1 MVSAIT
7 GYLGFRYP
15 YAIPSLDLHFEECEL
30 GVARLMRRYQHQPDA
45 RRDPLFLK
53 RRLPKMTDLTTV
65 QRIGTFAS
73 NANPRHL
80 TPQARALF
88 KRNILDSLGCAI
100 AALPGAPFKAL
111 REQFDE
117 YRGSGG
123 GSCSLIGGGTT
134 SPDQAALYNSGLVR
148 YVDLLDS
155 YMSPGGLC
163 HPSDNFGAI
172 LAAAEHASASGDEFM
187 LALAVAYEI
196 QSRITAIVPVMSK
209 GFNHA
214 IQLAISAAA
223 GSGKLFGLNAEQI
236 AHAIAIAT
244 VDNISLTCVHSEPV
258 SQWKG
263 FSPGITGMR
272 AVYSASLAK
281 RGFTGPLRLFEG
293 PNGLVRM
300 FDQPIDVDWEDQRL
314 EVIFQTVMK
323 KYCSLIHGQP
333 VLEVTLALKRENNV
347 KSEDVEEV
355 VCDIFQTGF
364 DIAGGGGFGPKDRPQ
379 TKEQADYNLKYLIA
393 AALLDDQVG
402 PRQLETERIQA
413 ADAQALLKKVSVRPD
428 PAFTAQY
435 PQALNTRVT
444 IRCKDGREFSEAHV
458 GFEGGLDNPL
468 TWERTVEKFNWL
480 SEQYADEALRARI
493 IDLVSTLEEHSVA
506 ELMQL
511 MTKVSPVATFPAKH
525 PGIQ

>member
-1 MVSAIT
+1 MST
-7 GYLGFRYP
+7 
-15 YAIPSLDLHFEECEL
+15 
-30 GVARLMRRYQHQPDA
+30 
-45 RRDPLFLK
+45 
-53 RRLPKMTDLTTV
+53 LTTS
-65 QRIGTFAS
+65 QRIGRFADEARFS
-73 NANPRHL
+73 HL
-80 TPQARALF
+80 TPRARQVF

-100 AALPGAPFKAL
+100 AALPGPPFKAL

-117 YRGSGG
+117 YRGSGT
-123 GSCSLIGGGTT
+123 CTLIGGGTT

-172 LAAAEHASASGDEFM
+172 LAAAEHASASGEDFM

-196 QSRITAIVPVMSK
+196 GCRITAIVPVMSK

-214 IQLAISAAA
+214 IQLAISSAA
-223 GSGKLFGLNAEQI
+223 GAGKLFGLNADQI

-244 VDNISLTCVHSEPV
+244 VDNISLSCVHSEPV

-272 AVYSASLAK
+272 AVYSASLAR
-281 RGFTGPLRLFEG
+281 RGLTGPLRLFEG
-293 PNGLVRM
+293 PNGLARM
-300 FDQPIDVDWEDQRL
+300 FGQPLDIDWDDKRL
-314 EVIFQTVMK
+314 DVVHQTIMK

-333 VLEVTLALKRENNV
+333 VLEATLDLKRKHGV
-347 KSEDVEEV
+347 TSDDVEEV
-355 VCDIFQTGF
+355 VCDIFQTGY
-364 DIAGGGGFGPKDRPQ
+364 DIAGGGGFGAKDDPR

-402 PRQLETERIQA
+402 PAQLEAARIQA
-413 ADAQALLKKVSVRPD
+413 ADAQALLKRVTVRPD
-428 PAFTAQY
+428 AEFSARY
-435 PQALNTRVT
+435 PRALNTRIT
-444 IRCKDGREFSEAHV
+444 IKCRSGRVYSKEHV
-458 GFEGGLDNPL
+458 GFEGGLDKPL
-468 TWERTVEKFNWL
+468 TWERTVEKFHWL
-480 SEQYADEALRARI
+480 SEQYADEALRAQI
-493 IDLVSTLEEHSVA
+493 IDMVSTLEAHSVE

-511 MTKVSPVATFPAKH
+511 LAKVSPEAGFRAKH

>member
-1 MVSAIT
+1 MST
-7 GYLGFRYP
+7 
-15 YAIPSLDLHFEECEL
+15 
-30 GVARLMRRYQHQPDA
+30 
-45 RRDPLFLK
+45 
-53 RRLPKMTDLTTV
+53 LTTA
-65 QRIGTFAS
+65 QRIGKFADEAS
-73 NANPRHL
+73 SAHL
-80 TPQARALF
+80 TPKARQLF

-100 AALPGAPFKAL
+100 AALPGTPFMAL

-117 YRGSGG
+117 YRGGG
-123 GSCSLIGGGTT
+123 TCTLIGGGTT

-172 LAAAEHASASGDEFM
+172 LAAAEHVSASGEDFM

-196 QSRITAIVPVMSK
+196 GCRITAVVPVMAK

-214 IQLAISAAA
+214 LQLAISSAA
-223 GSGKLFGLNAEQI
+223 GSGKLFGLSAGQI
-236 AHAIAIAT
+236 AHAITIAA
-244 VDNISLTCVHSEPV
+244 VDNVSLSCVHSEPV

-272 AVYSASLAK
+272 AVYAASLAK

-300 FDQPIDVDWEDQRL
+300 FDQPIDVDWDDERL
-314 EVIFQTVMK
+314 DIIHQTVMK

-333 VLEVTLALKRENNV
+333 VLEATLELKRAHGVTGDEI
-347 KSEDVEEV
+347 EQV
-355 VCDIFQTGF
+355 VCDIFQMGY
-364 DIAGGGGFGPKDRPQ
+364 DIAGGGGFGAKDDPQ

-402 PRQLETERIQA
+402 PAQLEAARIQA
-413 ADAQALLKKVSVRPD
+413 DDAQALLKKVTVRPD
-428 PAFTAQY
+428 AAFSAQY
-435 PQALNTRVT
+435 PAALNTRVT
-444 IRCKDGREFSEAHV
+444 VKCRDGRVFSKEHV
-458 GFEGGLDNPL
+458 GFEGGLDNPF
-468 TWERTVEKFNWL
+468 TWERTVEKFHWL
-480 SEQYADEALRARI
+480 SEQYADKALRNQI
-493 IDLVSTLEEHSVA
+493 VDLVSTLEEHPVA

-511 MTKVSPVATFPAKH
+511 LAGVNPEARFPATH